1 MAEFVGAIGTVAA
14 VAQMAEYAAKA
25 SLEFY
30 DFLKTIKNAPK
41 EILDITRDTNTFH
54 KLVCNLQGSLSSPT
68 VQDIVSRDADICH
81 ALEALEEP
89 MANCCDVFKSLTE
102 KMRPHLKVDASAS
115 PETEKSSTDSESS
128 SKSNWKISRADMK
141 WYFKRREVYSLVSQL
156 ERTKVTFADAMGSAT
171 LYDPAYFYFSHAHY
185 PLFYLVWM
193 KHMCKKRIIANNKIA
208 RLLTLKS
215 AAIKT
220 ELPECS
226 SPQTTI
232 SSELENP
239 FNQDAGAALRK
250 FADTASS
257 IGYTL
262 TSKDDIEGKDEKR
275 PELPRNNSTLTKM
288 LIQTVKDGSI
298 ANTIEALRVVH
309 VDSQDLDGRTALS
322 WSAELGRPNIA
333 ELLISKGASVSLRQY
348 SNQRRDPNRPD
359 PKQCNGRVPLHW
371 ASACNRPVIVDLLL
385 RNGANP
391 DARSTVGRSALQEA
405 AMHNNINIVKTLLE
419 HGADVNAR
427 SYNHV
432 RKSLSLLYTSLVQIC
447 L

>member
-1 MAEFVGAIGTVAA
+1 M
-14 VAQMAEYAAKA
+14 
-25 SLEFY
+25 
-30 DFLKTIKNAPK
+30 
-41 EILDITRDTNTFH
+41 
-54 KLVCNLQGSLSSPT
+54 
-68 VQDIVSRDADICH
+68 
-81 ALEALEEP
+81 
-89 MANCCDVFKSLTE
+89 
-102 KMRPHLKVDASAS
+102 
-115 PETEKSSTDSESS
+115 
-128 SKSNWKISRADMK
+128 
-141 WYFKRREVYSLVSQL
+141 
-156 ERTKVTFADAMGSAT
+156 
-171 LYDPAYFYFSHAHY
+171 
-185 PLFYLVWM
+185 
-193 KHMCKKRIIANNKIA
+193 
-208 RLLTLKS
+208 
-215 AAIKT
+215 KT
-220 ELPECS
+220 ELAEYS
-226 SPQTTI
+226 SSQTTI
-232 SSELENP
+232 PSELENP

-250 FADTASS
+250 FADTAST

-298 ANTIEALRVVH
+298 ADTIEALRVVH

-348 SNQRRDPNRPD
+348 SNQRRDPNRHD
-359 PKQCNGRVPLHW
+359 PKQSNGRVPLHW
-371 ASACNRPVIVDLLL
+371 AAACNKPTIVDLLL

-432 RKSLSLLYTSLVQIC
+432 RKNLFLLYTSLVQIC